1 MDQILNTGVIIVV
14 TGVVQGVGFRWFVE
28 RAANNLEVSGCV
40 RNRFDGSVEIKAEG
54 GKNVLEALIK
64 EIRIGPRSA
73 SVRGI
78 TVDWVPY
85 EGKYKSFEI
94 TF

>member
-1 MDQILNTGVIIVV
+1 MDSCVHLIV

-28 RAANNLEVSGCV
+28 RVANNLGVSGCV
-40 RNRFDGSVEIKAEG
+40 RNRFDGSVEIEAEG
-54 GKNVLEALIK
+54 TKNVLEALIK
-64 EIRIGPRSA
+64 EVRIGPRSA

-78 TVDWVPY
+78 TVDWVLY